1 MAESKNTRATQLRGE
16 TDEEFEQF
24 RDKRD
29 MSTSE
34 ALRAMVREALQEDDD
49 VSAVFGSVEEP
60 GTFAQILASLGIVFG
75 VLSATVQWGLTVGIF
90 VANPVAAAA
99 LGTLHS
105 LLLAVAAVLVASAV
119 IMAVAMYLE
128 GDPE

>member
-75 VLSATVQWGLTVGIF
+75 VLSATVQWGVTVGIF
-90 VANPVAAAA
+90 VPNPVAAAA
-99 LGTLHS
+99 LGTLQS

-119 IMAVAMYLE
+119 IMAVVMYLE
-128 GDPE
+128 GDSE

>member
-75 VLSATVQWGLTVGIF
+75 VLSATVQWGVTVGIF
-90 VANPVAAAA
+90 VPNSVAAAA
-99 LGTLHS
+99 LGTLQS

-128 GDPE
+128 GNPE

>member
-1 MAESKNTRATQLRGE
+1 
-16 TDEEFEQF
+16 
-24 RDKRD
+24 
-29 MSTSE
+29 
-34 ALRAMVREALQEDDD
+34 MVREALQEDDD

-75 VLSATVQWGLTVGIF
+75 VLSATVQWGVTVGIF
-90 VANPVAAAA
+90 VPNSVAAAA
-99 LGTLHS
+99 LGTLQS

-128 GDPE
+128 GNPE